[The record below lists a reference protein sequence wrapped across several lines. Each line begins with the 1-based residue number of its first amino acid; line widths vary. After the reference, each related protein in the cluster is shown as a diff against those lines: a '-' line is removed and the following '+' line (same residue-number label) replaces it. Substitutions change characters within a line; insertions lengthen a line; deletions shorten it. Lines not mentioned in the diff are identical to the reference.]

1 MINRME
7 GLEMSV
13 VGSFENGAYKTEI
26 HIGGHCNMCG
36 GFQVIQMSPKQFQ
49 QWAYAEKLIQD
60 IFPDMDSDDREFLIS
75 RNCGEC
81 FESMFAE
88 GE

>member
-1 MINRME
+1 MINRIE
-7 GLEMSV
+7 GLEFSV
-13 VGSFENGAYKTEI
+13 VGICENGVYRTFIKLW
-26 HIGGHCNMCG
+26 GSCHCCG
-36 GFQVIQMSPKQFQ
+36 KRQIVEMKPEQFQ
-49 QWAYAEKLIQD
+49 QWIHAEKVIQD